1 MSSWNKI
8 NTSAVALR
16 LAQCQENF
24 LQNICFAVCGIFECL
39 AAQSTMTNS
48 QLQQGMKCSDNT
60 LGVSRVGVAR
70 VGVAHVGVKSVG
82 VRGLGVT

>member
-39 AAQSTMTNS
+39 AAQSTMTNPNS
-48 QLQQGMKCSDNT
+48 NRECNAAIT
-60 LGVSRVGVAR
+60 
-70 VGVAHVGVKSVG
+70 H
-82 VRGLGVT
+82 